1 MAKVRV
7 RLPPH
12 IAQILNANSSGWLV
26 LERDITQKT
35 TVSTLLA
42 SLVETCPGFRE
53 TVFNPDVGLVNE
65 QIGVVLNEKLL
76 TLEEISQTG
85 LGENDSIL
93 LLPLYYGG

>member
-12 IAQILNANSSGWLV
+12 IAQTLDSNSSGWLV
-26 LERDITQKT
+26 LEREITEKA
-35 TVSTLLA
+35 TVSNLLA
-42 SLVETCPGFRE
+42 SLVVNYPGFRE

-85 LGENDSIL
+85 LGENDIIL